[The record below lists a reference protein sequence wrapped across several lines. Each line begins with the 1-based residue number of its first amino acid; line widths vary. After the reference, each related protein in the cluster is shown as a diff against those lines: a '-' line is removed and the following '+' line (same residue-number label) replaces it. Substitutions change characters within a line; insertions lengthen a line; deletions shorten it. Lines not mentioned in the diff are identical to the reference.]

1 MPPPA
6 PRFEIQHPCLR
17 HPRRSSPLGAAG
29 LSDRERI
36 GVLLEGCALDAH
48 LVRIGLRPA
57 GGWEAA
63 RVSTDGRLV
72 AIAIERRAADA
83 TNVATALDRA
93 TLLLRR
99 LFPSDESTGRGD
111 GRLVAREL
119 ARRWALYLTPVGP
132 DDLVADVLELAAFL
146 WRERF
151 AAYRESL
158 AASIGGDGVERLS
171 IAGPARF
178 RRRVIERASAGSVV
192 TLLRSAEAHAIWRG
206 EPTAQEPEVREP
218 RALPWPAAAPSA
230 TLETTSRRRRDPE
243 RVTATPRSLDRL
255 IALHRWGHWRAVV
268 LEAERLRRDGE
279 ADGRELEVARRAVD
293 AQLHRW
299 RFDRAAEWAA
309 FAANRASERD
319 AEAARLLGAWVDWER
334 ADHGP
339 EAGSS
344 AGGALEGREPPSV
357 DSIESLLLWSR
368 IEMEHR
374 SGLVIE
380 RLAGALRDRSRSA
393 SIDRG
398 RLWLE
403 LGRARR
409 IAGCG
414 ERPSAERAFEH
425 ALRHLR
431 RGDHRVEL
439 WRAAAALLVERVRRG
454 ALAGASVVAAC
465 LSDQARASG
474 DRRRELAAAVIETR
488 IDLARGDA
496 ERAASAAR
504 QVLDRLPATLGD
516 RSRAELERLHH
527 EACARRDGARA
538 ASPKDSSAAVTQRP
552 DGGMVG
558 ESRALHDALRRL
570 ERLALG
576 ELPVLLYGE
585 TGTGKELAAKRLH
598 AESPRRERPFV
609 AVNCAAL
616 SESLLLSELFGHAR
630 GAFTGADRDRAGVF
644 ETAHGGVVFLDE
656 IGDLPSGAQ
665 GALLRVLQEGEV
677 RRVGESRA
685 RRVDVRVVAATHRR
699 LDALVDRGAFRQD
712 LYYRLN
718 VAVVR
723 LPPLRER
730 GDDVLLLARHFLAA
744 HDRRLR
750 LGARRRAAPASPA
763 RGPATSASCAAC
775 CRSRPRCT
783 KATVGC
789 WLAISSCRRSAHR
802 CLVPRRHSMRNEG
815 ACSERLCR
823 PRVAGAPR
831 RRGDWGSRRRRSR
844 IWCDGSD
851 SRHRSDL
858 PMDRTGRPGIVSSL
872 ATNCH
877 VGPRRAC
884 HRALGGSEV
893 GAPKLST
900 P

>member
-1 MPPPA
+1 MPPPR
-6 PRFEIQHPCLR
+6 PRFEIQHPCLL
-17 HPRRSSPLGAAG
+17 HPRRSTPLGVAS

-48 LVRIGLRPA
+48 LARIGLRPA
-57 GGWEAA
+57 ASWEAA
-63 RVSTDGRLV
+63 RVSSDGRLV
-72 AIAIERRAADA
+72 AVAIERGGAHS
-83 TNVATALDRA
+83 TTVATALDRA
-93 TLLLRR
+93 TLLLRG
-99 LFPSDESTGRGD
+99 LFPGDDRNGRGE
-111 GRLVAREL
+111 GRRVAREL
-119 ARRWALYLTPVGP
+119 VRRWLLYLTPVGP
-132 DDLVADVLELAAFL
+132 DDLVADVLEMAAFL

-158 AASIGGDGVERLS
+158 AASIGGDGTERLS

-178 RRRVIERASAGSVV
+178 RRRVIERASTLPAVS
-192 TLLRSAEAHAIWRG
+192 LLRSGEAQALWRG
-206 EPTAQEPEVREP
+206 ESTAEEPEVREP
-218 RALPWPAAAPSA
+218 RAMSWPAAA
-230 TLETTSRRRRDPE
+230 TSRP
-243 RVTATPRSLDRL
+243 LDRL
-255 IALHRWGHWRAVV
+255 ITVHRWGHWRAVLV
-268 LEAERLRRDGE
+268 EAERLRRDGE
-279 ADGRELEVARRAVD
+279 AAGREFEIARRAVD

-309 FAANRASERD
+309 FAANRACGDD
-319 AEAARLLGAWVDWER
+319 AEAAGLLGAWVEWER
-334 ADHGP
+334 AAARP
-339 EAGSS
+339 EASS
-344 AGGALEGREPPSV
+344 GPSPVGVAGAAPSIVLESREPPSG

-374 SGLVIE
+374 PGLVIE
-380 RLAGALRDRSRSA
+380 RLAAALGDRSRA
-393 SIDRG
+393 ISIDRG

-439 WRAAAALLVERVRRG
+439 WRAAAMLLVERVGRG
-454 ALAGASVVAAC
+454 ELVGAGLVAAG
-465 LSDQARASG
+465 LSDQARSAG
-474 DRRRELAAAVIETR
+474 DLRRELAAAVIETR
-488 IDLARGDA
+488 VDLARGDP
-496 ERAASAAR
+496 ERAASASR

-516 RSRAELERLHH
+516 RSRAELERLHL
-527 EACARRDGARA
+527 EARARCDGAKPP
-538 ASPKDSSAAVTQRP
+538 SPAPQPRP
-552 DGGMVG
+552 GGALLG

-570 ERLALG
+570 ERLAVG
-576 ELPVLLYGE
+576 DLPVLLYGE

-598 AESPRRERPFV
+598 SASPRRERPFV

-644 ETAHGGVVFLDE
+644 ETAHGGAVFLDE

-730 GDDVLLLARHFLAA
+730 GDDVLLLARHFLSAY
-744 HDRRLR
+744 DGRLR
-750 LGARRRAAPASPA
+750 LARDAEQLLLACAWPGNVRELRSVLQVAAAMHDGDGWLLARDLELPPGPRIATSYHGALDAERRRLLGEALSAASGRRAEAARRLGITPQAVSYLIRRLGLDAP
-763 RGPATSASCAAC
+763 
-775 CRSRPRCT
+775 
-783 KATVGC
+783 
-789 WLAISSCRRSAHR
+789 
-802 CLVPRRHSMRNEG
+802 
-815 ACSERLCR
+815 
-823 PRVAGAPR
+823 
-831 RRGDWGSRRRRSR
+831 
-844 IWCDGSD
+844 
-851 SRHRSDL
+851 
-858 PMDRTGRPGIVSSL
+858 
-872 ATNCH
+872 
-877 VGPRRAC
+877 
-884 HRALGGSEV
+884 
-893 GAPKLST
+893 
-900 P
+900 